1 MGGEARSGPV
11 RGVRRW
17 RIVAADSIGTPVVV
31 RIRPPRSSGPR
42 AADPSRRPIAPP
54 DGDPSLRTTT
64 APERTE
70 AASRR
75 ESRGTHPRCA
85 TSQNR
90 ARRRDGRCG
99 ARVVARRVFETC
111 RAPGAL
117 FTGPVAASKYQNIKW
132 RAMTWRLA
140 PITCTSSE
148 PLLWLSALAEKKN
161 RSRKRRGARR
171 SPAVPRFA
179 LHVTLHVTSR
189 HFTSCA
195 VYRAHWSTPQTLCTN
210 SSLPLSAR

>member
-148 PLLWLSALAEKKN
+148 PLLWLSALAEKKTDHEN
-161 RSRKRRGARR
+161 GAARAAR
-171 SPAVPRFA
+171 PPFRASRFA
-179 LHVTLHVTSR
+179 SLCTSLHVTSR
-189 HFTSCA
+189 
-195 VYRAHWSTPQTLCTN
+195 RARCTA
-210 SSLPLSAR
+210 PTGRPPRRSARTRPFR